1 VDVDAPSDYEALREL
16 AIVSC
21 LLVPLG
27 SDGVY
32 ARSAAFEAVVLG
44 IEHQVDRLGSVH
56 EPFSVSFP
64 PVVPMEI
71 AERASVPDSFPD
83 LLGVVRPFMDDVSS
97 GAGAPSHDNA
107 SRPRASLALVSS
119 ACHPLYP
126 LFAGVLPEAG
136 RYANVLGHCFR
147 YEPSPDPARMLSFR
161 QKELV
166 FLGEADAV
174 EAQYRAWIEQAQRL
188 LHGLGLDVRTA
199 VGHDPFFG
207 RAGRLLADMQE
218 SKGLKTELVVRLH
231 EEAGSTAIASCNL
244 HEDHFGRLFGIETA
258 LGSTAH
264 SVCVGFGLE
273 RIALALVHRHGPSP
287 QQWPAPL
294 RERLGL

>member
-1 VDVDAPSDYEALREL
+1 MDVDAPSDYEALREL
-16 AIVSC
+16 AFGSG

-27 SDGVY
+27 SDGLY
-32 ARSAAFEAVVLG
+32 ARSAAFESVVLG

-64 PVVPMEI
+64 AVVPMEL
-71 AERASVPDSFPD
+71 AVRASVPESFPD
-83 LLGVVRPFMDDVSS
+83 LLGIVRPFMDDEPS
-97 GAGAPSHDNA
+97 GAHGRPDGNA
-107 SRPRASLALVSS
+107 NRTRASLALMSS

-136 RYANVLGHCFR
+136 RYANVLGQCFR
-147 YEPSPDPARMLSFR
+147 YEPSLDPARMLSFR

-166 FLGEADAV
+166 FLGEVHAV
-174 EAQYRAWIEQAQRL
+174 QGQYRAWIRQAQRL

-199 VGHDPFFG
+199 IGHDPFFG
-207 RAGRLLADMQE
+207 RSGKLLADIQE
-218 SKGLKTELVVRLH
+218 SKGLKTELVVRLN
-231 EEAGSTAIASCNL
+231 EGPGSTAIASCNL

-273 RIALALVHRHGPSP
+273 RIALALVHRHGPST
-287 QQWPAPL
+287 QKWPAPV
-294 RERLGL
+294 RERLEL